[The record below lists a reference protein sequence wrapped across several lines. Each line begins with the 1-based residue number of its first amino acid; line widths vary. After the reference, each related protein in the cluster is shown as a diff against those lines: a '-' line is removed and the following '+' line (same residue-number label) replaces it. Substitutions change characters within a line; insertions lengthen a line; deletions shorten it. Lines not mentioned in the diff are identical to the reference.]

1 MRRKREHMEERK
13 LKTKEVKEF
22 GVRITIFENGDVYV
36 ATHGDVH
43 VIECRWLFSERGQIA
58 K

>member
-1 MRRKREHMEERK
+1 MEKKK
-13 LKTKEVKEF
+13 LEAKEIEEF
-22 GVRITIFENGDVYV
+22 GARITIFENGNVYV